1 MWLVLNEMKDDLK
14 LHLLSNKTYSV
25 HIQGC
30 RTNQYEGEAIAA
42 LLEKEGCVHSQE
54 MPDIA
59 VVVSCTVTAA
69 ADRKCR
75 KLVRRLRREN
85 PGSLIILCGC
95 YAQRM
100 SDDERRSLGV
110 DVLVGNR
117 MKHMIPEIA
126 SDWLEKK
133 EGRSSLSLFKED
145 IMTGGS
151 WDELLLDRPRLHT
164 RAFLKVQDGCS
175 HFCSYCI
182 VPYVRGRP
190 VSRNVNDA
198 VEEAERIVRS
208 GCPEIVLTGVHLGL
222 HEDLPVL
229 VRRIGSIE
237 GLKRLRFGS
246 IEPFAV
252 DGELLD
258 AIAKTETF
266 CRHLHLPLQSG
277 DDSVLAAMRRGYTT
291 GGFREITD
299 NIRDKLGNEIH
310 LSTDLMVGFPG
321 EDEEAFEK
329 SIKFIKDI
337 GFGKVHVFNYS
348 PREGTDA
355 ALMQCPP
362 EKDVRKRMER
372 ALSTAETLH
381 RDYCSRW
388 IGKEVEILVEEDR
401 DGVVHGLTG
410 NYIKVAALS
419 KDTLPGEEITVGAQ
433 GYVGGV
439 LTSGLDPESPPDNSD
454 FPEFL

>member
-1 MWLVLNEMKDDLK
+1 MKDDLK

>member
-1 MWLVLNEMKDDLK
+1 MKDDLK
-14 LHLLSNKTYSV
+14 LLSLCDRTYSV

-42 LLEKEGCVHSQE
+42 LLEKAGGIHSQD
-54 MPDIA
+54 MPDIT
-59 VVVSCTVTAA
+59 VIVSCTITAA

-75 KLVRRLRREN
+75 KLIRRLRREN
-85 PGSLIILCGC
+85 PRSLIILCGC

-100 SDDERRSLGV
+100 SDAEREALGV

-117 MKHMIPEIA
+117 VKHMIPEIA

-252 DGELLD
+252 DGEFLD

-388 IGKEVEILVEEDR
+388 IGKEVEILVEEKTEGIVR
-401 DGVVHGLTG
+401 GLTR
-410 NYIKVAALS
+410 NYIRA
-419 KDTLPGEEITVGAQ
+419 DTFSEKAGTGKEVRFIPER
-433 GYVGGV
+433 YVKGV
-439 LTSGLDPESPPDNSD
+439 LASGTVEGCDGEYSD

>member
-1 MWLVLNEMKDDLK
+1 MDALT
-14 LHLLSNKTYSV
+14 HKTYSV

-42 LLEKEGCVHSQE
+42 SLEKAGAVRSPDT
-54 MPDIA
+54 PDIT
-59 VVVSCTVTAA
+59 VIVSCTITAA

-75 KLVRRLRREN
+75 KLIRKMRRQN
-85 PGSLIILCGC
+85 PNSLIIVCGC

-100 SDDERRSLGV
+100 SDSDRAALGV
-110 DVLVGNR
+110 DILIGNR
-117 MKHMIPEIA
+117 MKHKIA
-126 SDWLEKK
+126 ELAAEWFTKK
-133 EGRSSLSLFKED
+133 EPGSTFSIFDDD
-145 IMTGGS
+145 IMTDSS
-151 WDELLLDRPRLHT
+151 WDALLLDRPRLHT

-182 VPYVRGRP
+182 VPYVRGNP

-198 VEEAERIVRS
+198 LAEAEMIVYS

-222 HEDLPVL
+222 HEDLPDL
-229 VRRIGSIE
+229 VRKIGSIK

-410 NYIKVAALS
+410 NYIRVAALS

>member
-1 MWLVLNEMKDDLK
+1 
-14 LHLLSNKTYSV
+14 
-25 HIQGC
+25 
-30 RTNQYEGEAIAA
+30 
-42 LLEKEGCVHSQE
+42 
-54 MPDIA
+54 
-59 VVVSCTVTAA
+59 
-69 ADRKCR
+69 
-75 KLVRRLRREN
+75 
-85 PGSLIILCGC
+85 
-95 YAQRM
+95 
-100 SDDERRSLGV
+100 
-110 DVLVGNR
+110 
-117 MKHMIPEIA
+117 
-126 SDWLEKK
+126 
-133 EGRSSLSLFKED
+133 
-145 IMTGGS
+145 MTGGS

-388 IGKEVEILVEEDR
+388 IGKEVEILVEEKTEGIVR
-401 DGVVHGLTG
+401 GLTR
-410 NYIKVAALS
+410 N
-419 KDTLPGEEITVGAQ
+419 
-433 GYVGGV
+433 
-439 LTSGLDPESPPDNSD
+439 
-454 FPEFL
+454 